1 MYVCKFSTVFKSKGS
16 TRRPSKTAYP
26 QKALESASY
35 EVWYMHVLNFVECVS
50 VLCMPSNIVVKTHA

>member
-1 MYVCKFSTVFKSKGS
+1 MFVNLVLYLNQRARQEDQVKLHTHK
-16 TRRPSKTAYP
+16 
-26 QKALESASY
+26 KALESASY